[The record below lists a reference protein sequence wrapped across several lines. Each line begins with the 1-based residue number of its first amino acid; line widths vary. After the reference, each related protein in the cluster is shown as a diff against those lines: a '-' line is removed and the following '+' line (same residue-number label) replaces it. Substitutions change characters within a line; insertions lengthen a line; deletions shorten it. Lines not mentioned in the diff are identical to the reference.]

1 MNVSEIIQLGAPER
15 KKLGAAYLKVLL
27 DRDTPA
33 AISMD
38 STRAAL
44 SIEPSRIAPMP
55 NMPTH
60 VVGMLSHRSRVFWV
74 IDLAKM
80 LGMPAVNLRQPK
92 LNVLLLE
99 VDSLSETFRERQSIA
114 LLVPQIDGVMRF
126 LPEEVISP
134 LGNFSAEL
142 VPYLHGWLPHSR
154 DILLVL
160 STRALVTSPLA
171 PKK

>member
-44 SIEPSRIAPMP
+44 AIEPSRIAPMP

-99 VDSLSETFRERQSIA
+99 VDRQSIA

>member
-99 VDSLSETFRERQSIA
+99 VERQSIA

>member
-33 AISMD
+33 AI
-38 STRAAL
+38 

-99 VDSLSETFRERQSIA
+99 VDRQSVA

-160 STRALVTSPLA
+160 STKALVTSPLA

>member
-1 MNVSEIIQLGAPER
+1 MNVSELIQLETPER
-15 KKLGAAYLKVLL
+15 KKIGAAYLKILL

-33 AISMD
+33 AIAME

-44 SIEPSRIAPMP
+44 AIEPSRIAPMP
-55 NMPTH
+55 NMPSH

-74 IDLAKM
+74 IDLARM
-80 LGMPAVNLRQPK
+80 LGMPPVNLRQPK

-99 VDSLSETFRERQSIA
+99 VDRQTIA
-114 LLVPQIDGVMRF
+114 LLIPKIDGVMRF

-134 LGNFSAEL
+134 LGNFSADL
-142 VPYLHGWLPHSR
+142 VPYLQGWLPHSR

-160 STRALVTSPLA
+160 STRALVTSPIA
-171 PKK
+171 AKK